1 MSLREL
7 REKYKYDEEYIYY
20 GLVLDL
26 TYYLKQFMIEKG
38 VSEDHLAQKMG
49 VSTEYIR
56 NLLSGENISLETV
69 AKILSVLQVDGGIKI
84 IDREKESST
93 FVSM

>member
-1 MSLREL
+1 
-7 REKYKYDEEYIYY
+7 
-20 GLVLDL
+20 
-26 TYYLKQFMIEKG
+26 MIEKG

-69 AKILSVLQVDGGIKI
+69 AKILSVHQVDGGIKI

-93 FVSM
+93 FVSI

>member
-1 MSLREL
+1 
-7 REKYKYDEEYIYY
+7 
-20 GLVLDL
+20 
-26 TYYLKQFMIEKG
+26 MIEKG

-56 NLLSGENISLETV
+56 NLFSGKNISLKTV
-69 AKILSVLQVDGGIKI
+69 AKILSVLQVDGSIKI

-93 FVSM
+93 FVSI